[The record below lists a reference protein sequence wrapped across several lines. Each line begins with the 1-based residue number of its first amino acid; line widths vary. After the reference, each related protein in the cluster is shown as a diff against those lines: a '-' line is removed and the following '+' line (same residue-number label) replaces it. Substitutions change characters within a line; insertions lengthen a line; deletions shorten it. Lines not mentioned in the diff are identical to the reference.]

1 MIEAF
6 DLGAVGRSASRFDY
20 AQLENM
26 NGHFM
31 RATDDAAL
39 YETFLKTLPYLP
51 GGPEMAA
58 LLDDEGKR
66 AQFRAAFPGL
76 RERAKTLVELVDG
89 AQYLFAQ
96 RPLAMDAKAE
106 DILARGGRLH
116 LKALLPELT
125 VGFGVERGGDGGGG
139 ARLWRADRRQARH
152 GRAAAARGAD
162 RPLNVARHLR
172 RAQRARPRRKPRPH
186 RRPGA
191 RLRSPA

>member
-20 AQLENM
+20 ARLENM

-116 LKALLPELT
+116 LKVLLPELT
-125 VGFGVERGGDGGGG
+125 RFRSG
-139 ARLWRADRRQARH
+139 ARRRRRRWCALMASGSAPSSARS
-152 GRAAAARGAD
+152 RSRCAR
-162 RPLNVARHLR
+162 R
-172 RAQRARPRRKPRPH
+172 
-186 RRPGA
+186 
-191 RLRSPA
+191 